1 MTRLRWRTVVRSW
14 VGCQAKKFYIH
25 KRCLICGY
33 HPKNVIRS
41 SASVERKK
49 GPMNRRHN
57 LYAIVFGGVLFA
69 AFLVCAAELRTVKQ
83 VIDGDTI
90 LLENGEVVSLIGVDA
105 PEIKHATKAGAEMG
119 KESAAFVRK
128 LVEGK
133 RVRLEFDPANAN
145 HKDNR
150 KRTLAYVFLEDG
162 TFLNA
167 EIIKHGYGF
176 TIPGFVHKYQSE
188 FRRLEREARENKRGL
203 WGKEP

>member
-1 MTRLRWRTVVRSW
+1 LCGFKFLLTRASADCGIDFQSGL
-14 VGCQAKKFYIH
+14 AK
-25 KRCLICGY
+25 LGL
-33 HPKNVIRS
+33 
-41 SASVERKK
+41 
-49 GPMNRRHN
+49 NRRHN
-57 LYAIVFGGVLFA
+57 LYAVVFGWFLFA
-69 AFLVCAAELRTVKQ
+69 TFPPTPILTAELRTVKQ

-90 LLENGEVVSLIGVDA
+90 LLESSEVVSLIGVDA

-176 TIPGFVHKYQSE
+176 TFPGFVHKYQSE

>member
-1 MTRLRWRTVVRSW
+1 MVRSATT
-14 VGCQAKKFYIH
+14 VERQKLRVSHRRHLFVS
-25 KRCLICGY
+25 ICGW
-33 HPKNVIRS
+33 
-41 SASVERKK
+41 
-49 GPMNRRHN
+49 
-57 LYAIVFGGVLFA
+57 VFFAVLLQVLA
-69 AFLVCAAELRTVKQ
+69 HAAELRTVKQ
-83 VIDGDTI
+83 VTDGDTI

-176 TIPGFVHKYQSE
+176 TFPGFVHKYQSE
-188 FRRLEREARENKRGL
+188 FRRLEGEARENKRGL

>member
-1 MTRLRWRTVVRSW
+1 MHGVVGDGRGSR
-14 VGCQAKKFYIH
+14 VSFIPGN
-25 KRCLICGY
+25 
-33 HPKNVIRS
+33 HPKNV
-41 SASVERKK
+41 VRKCRIVQDLV
-49 GPMNRRHN
+49 NRRRH
-57 LYAIVFGGVLFA
+57 LYAIACVGFFFA
-69 AFLVCAAELRTVKQ
+69 ALLPTGVHAKELRTVKQ

-105 PEIKHATKAGAEMG
+105 PEIKHATKAGAGMG

-150 KRTLAYVFLEDG
+150 KRTLAYVFLEGG
-162 TFLNA
+162 TFVNA

-176 TIPGFVHKYQSE
+176 TFPGFVHKYQSE
-188 FRRLEREARENKRGL
+188 FRRLEGEARENKRGL

>member
-1 MTRLRWRTVVRSW
+1 MALV
-14 VGCQAKKFYIH
+14 
-25 KRCLICGY
+25 
-33 HPKNVIRS
+33 
-41 SASVERKK
+41 
-49 GPMNRRHN
+49 NRRRH
-57 LYAIVFGGVLFA
+57 LYAVVFSWLLFA
-69 AFLVCAAELRTVKQ
+69 AFMVCAAELRTVKQ
-83 VIDGDTI
+83 VIDGDTV

-176 TIPGFVHKYQSE
+176 TFPGFVHKYQSE

>member
-1 MTRLRWRTVVRSW
+1 MVRTATSLEL
-14 VGCQAKKFYIH
+14 KK
-25 KRCLICGY
+25 LLL
-33 HPKNVIRS
+33 S
-41 SASVERKK
+41 
-49 GPMNRRHN
+49 RRGQ
-57 LYAIVFGGVLFA
+57 LFVSIVFLFLL
-69 AFLVCAAELRTVKQ
+69 AFRWQALANAAELRTVKQ

-176 TIPGFVHKYQSE
+176 TFPGFVHKYQSE

>member
-1 MTRLRWRTVVRSW
+1 VDPASFHSGQSPGKRGKKLCKCRTEE
-14 VGCQAKKFYIH
+14 G
-25 KRCLICGY
+25 L
-33 HPKNVIRS
+33 
-41 SASVERKK
+41 
-49 GPMNRRHN
+49 MNRRHN

-69 AFLVCAAELRTVKQ
+69 AFLVYAAELRIVKQ

-176 TIPGFVHKYQSE
+176 TFPGFVHKYQSE

-203 WGKEP
+203 WGKKP

>member
-1 MTRLRWRTVVRSW
+1 L
-14 VGCQAKKFYIH
+14 G
-25 KRCLICGY
+25 L
-33 HPKNVIRS
+33 
-41 SASVERKK
+41 
-49 GPMNRRHN
+49 NRRHN

-69 AFLVCAAELRTVKQ
+69 ALLPTSVHAAELRTVKQ

-133 RVRLEFDPANAN
+133 RVRLEFDPANLN

-176 TIPGFVHKYQSE
+176 TFPGFVHKYQSE

-203 WGKEP
+203 WGREP

>member
-1 MTRLRWRTVVRSW
+1 
-14 VGCQAKKFYIH
+14 
-25 KRCLICGY
+25 
-33 HPKNVIRS
+33 
-41 SASVERKK
+41 
-49 GPMNRRHN
+49 MNRRHN
-57 LYAIVFGGVLFA
+57 LYAVVFGWFLFA
-69 AFLVCAAELRTVKQ
+69 TFPQTPILTAELRTVKQ

-90 LLENGEVVSLIGVDA
+90 LLESSEVVSLIGVDA

-119 KESAAFVRK
+119 KESAAFVKK
-128 LVEGK
+128 LTEGK

-176 TIPGFVHKYQSE
+176 TFPGFVHKYQSE